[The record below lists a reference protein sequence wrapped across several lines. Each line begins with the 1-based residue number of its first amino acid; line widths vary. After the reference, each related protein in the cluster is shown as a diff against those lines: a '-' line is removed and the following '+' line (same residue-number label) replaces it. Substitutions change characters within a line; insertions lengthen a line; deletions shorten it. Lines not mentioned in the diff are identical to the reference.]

1 MEIVKIN
8 DYEYEVVKQTEDEL
22 IKIETM
28 QKALEERKS
37 EIHEKLKA
45 NMEMYGI
52 NKITTDTLSISLIA
66 ESQTMK
72 LDTDKLKTEHEEV
85 YIECTKL
92 TKRKSYL
99 KVNIK

>member
-1 MEIVKIN
+1 MEIIKVN
-8 DYEYEVVKQTEDEL
+8 DYEYEVVKQTEEEL
-22 IKIETM
+22 VKIERM
-28 QKALEERKS
+28 QKALEERKNQ
-37 EIHEKLKA
+37 IHKKLKS

-72 LDTDKLKTEHEEV
+72 LDTDKLKKEHEEV

-92 TKRKSYL
+92 TTRKSYL